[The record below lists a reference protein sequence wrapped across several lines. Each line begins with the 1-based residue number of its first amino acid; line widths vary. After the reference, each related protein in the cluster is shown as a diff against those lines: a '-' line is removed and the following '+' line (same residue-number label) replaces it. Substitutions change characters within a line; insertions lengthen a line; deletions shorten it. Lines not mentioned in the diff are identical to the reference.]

1 LRYIPW
7 LLSINLRDAD
17 DAWIKEQMHRQVL
30 LCFQN
35 TYVFDLSR
43 ETRSYIGWRSWRSG
57 SASWRGGSQKVGGQV
72 GGEPKRIDAGEE
84 EVRRERRGKNRLR
97 ITRRAA
103 SYTNRLRATSM
114 RHGCQ
119 LANWHRPDWP
129 PCTADRS
136 FLRLLRDF
144 AFYHHTVI
152 ITIFFFFSSSS
163 FSSRHQRPGALFF
176 LFRFRVPFNF
186 SDVTLSSPRRRV
198 YDRRGVAAPVESR
211 LFTCVPS
218 KCGARF
224 EPGLSTGPTVDV
236 TGQWTRVHS
245 E

>member
-1 LRYIPW
+1 
-7 LLSINLRDAD
+7 
-17 DAWIKEQMHRQVL
+17 MHRQVL

-35 TYVFDLSR
+35 TYVFDFSR
-43 ETRSYIGWRSWRSG
+43 ETRLYIRWRSRRSG

-72 GGEPKRIDAGEE
+72 GGELKRIDAGE

-163 FSSRHQRPGALFF
+163 SFSSRHQRPGALFF
-176 LFRFRVPFNF
+176 VPFSCPF
-186 SDVTLSSPRRRV
+186 QFFWCYALVTASTGVWSPRCRGARRV
-198 YDRRGVAAPVESR
+198 KAFYVRAIKMRGPIRVRTFHGSDSRRDR
-211 LFTCVPS
+211 TTD
-218 KCGARF
+218 ARAF
-224 EPGLSTGPTVDV
+224 WINL
-236 TGQWTRVHS
+236 
-245 E
+245 